1 MFLAV
6 IIIVN
11 IFGTLGYAEE
21 EFWAALLKLSAT
33 VIFMVV
39 AVILVC
45 GGGPSDGIYDHYWGA
60 RLWHDPG
67 AFQHGFR
74 GFCGKTSLLNFPF
87 LPDV

>member
-1 MFLAV
+1 VSLLTDILQVFLAV
-6 IIIVN
+6 IILVN

-33 VIFMVV
+33 VIFMIV

-45 GGGPSDGIYDHYWGA
+45 GGGPSDGQYSTYQGA
-60 RLWHDPG
+60 KLWYDPG

-74 GFCGKTSLLNFPF
+74 GFCGKI
-87 LPDV
+87 